1 MAARWPILVGAVA
14 ISGGIAWFGCGSN
27 DKPAGKIAPEG
38 SGALTPAPAAGSSAQ
53 RSGKIDVAPLQ
64 HPQHTAT
71 PAEAAPANAAF
82 EAQSRD
88 AEWASDTEADI
99 KAKLKFLKGGTLDHV
114 ECRQDQC
121 LLSMSGSDADVMT
134 SISEIESQGG
144 LRDFADHILLTGPEQ
159 RDGKMTIK
167 IYASFD
173 RRAKR

>member
-14 ISGGIAWFGCGSN
+14 ISGGIAWFGCKSN

-38 SGALTPAPAAGSSAQ
+38 SGALTPAPDSGSSTQ
-53 RSGKIDVAPLQ
+53 RSAKIDVAPLER
-64 HPQHTAT
+64 PQHVAT
-71 PAEAAPANAAF
+71 PEEVAPANAAF

-88 AEWASDTEADI
+88 AAWASGTEADI
-99 KAKLKFLKGGTLDHV
+99 KAKLKFLKGATLEHV

-121 LLSMSGSDADVMT
+121 LLSMIGSDADLMI

-159 RDGKMTIK
+159 KDGTTKIK

-173 RRAKR
+173 RRDKR